1 MSKRN
6 VIITGVSSFV
16 GMHLARVFS
25 QANNDVCAVISRP
38 IACYD
43 GIRGERL
50 AAIAEQVSFEI
61 CDLTDNDA
69 VGGLIKKVQPD
80 LWVHHA
86 GYAENYGSR
95 DYDLEKSLTINVVAL
110 EPLYK
115 CLAGTGCNVIVTGT
129 SMEYTSGDTAD
140 REDDICWP
148 DLPYGVS
155 KLAETVEAHRLSL
168 QYKIPTRVARIYIPV
183 GPFDA
188 PGKLIDSV
196 IGALLKGES
205 VDLSPCTQKR
215 DFMGVD
221 DIASAYF
228 KLAEDMPR
236 INFDVFNVCSGQA
249 RELRELLLNLCS
261 IIGADPALLNF
272 GAREMRPGEPLI
284 SYGSNDK
291 AVSLLN
297 WQPNDLIET
306 LRTLVAE
313 SQNKRTV

>member
-16 GMHLARVFS
+16 GMHLARIFT
-25 QANNDVCAVISRP
+25 QANYDVCAVTSRP
-38 IACYD
+38 MTSYD

-50 AAIAEQVSFEI
+50 AAIAELVGFEV
-61 CDLTDNDA
+61 CDLTDRDA
-69 VGGLIKKVQPD
+69 VGELINTVQPD
-80 LWVHHA
+80 LWIHHA
-86 GYAENYGSR
+86 GYADNYGSR
-95 DYDLEKSLTINVVAL
+95 DYDLEKSLAMNVVTL

-140 REDDICWP
+140 FEDDICWP

-183 GPFDA
+183 GPYDA

-196 IGALLKGES
+196 IGALLKGEC

-215 DFMGVD
+215 DFMGVE
-221 DIASAYF
+221 DIALAYL

-236 INFDVFNVCSGQA
+236 TSFDVFNVCSGQA
-249 RELRELLLNLCS
+249 RELKELLLSLCL

-272 GAREMRPGEPLI
+272 GAREMRLGEPMI
-284 SYGSNDK
+284 SYGDNSK
-291 AVSLLN
+291 AKEFLN